1 MSLIINLI
9 VGLIAFYFAYM
20 YATRKPMLVK
30 VPWYEGWKYECNQPL
45 SFLIYSILTAM
56 LFLGP
61 LSLVKY
67 GVWIV
72 ILLLMMYRGAFRYRF
87 NMVLG
92 AYTLFVLW
100 NLYTMTYTPYPEQG
114 WMMIL
119 KFCLPYLYFWL
130 GYNAI
135 QCEDDFYVFLEKTCW
150 ICCGYALIIGGVS
163 AKFIS
168 PLYVFLNFTS
178 GGLFVSYA
186 SLADFFAVLIT
197 VPITMYFATNKRK
210 YLWMAAWMFLS
221 TILESVRTGIGAS
234 VLGLSFFYMIYKKGK
249 SIPYI
254 GLMVILFITSIF
266 AVPEVRE
273 KMFGSKANTVS
284 VGSAS
289 MDQVEMNG
297 RNFMWERIMEHSYYG
312 HEMMGSGC
320 GASLGWLKEK
330 ASKEGGI
337 VLIHSDWVQMLSESG
352 NIGLG
357 FFVFFIIVLLWVI
370 LSETWKYKGFIT
382 ITFVGAMTVASFVAC
397 FFAMGFDNVITY
409 AQQGF
414 VIPFIFLGLFYKIRT
429 IETNY
434 EQITKLQFFRKKQF
448 EWLERYFNSACS
460 FRS

>member
-297 RNFMWERIMEHSYYG
+297 RNFMWERILNHAYYG
-312 HEMMGSGC
+312 HETMGSGC
-320 GASLGWLKEK
+320 GAALGWLKEQADK
-330 ASKEGGI
+330 DNGLR
-337 VLIHSDWVQMLSESG
+337 LIHSDWIQMLSESG

-357 FFVFFIIVLLWVI
+357 IFIFFVIVMLFVV
-370 LSETWKYKGFIT
+370 LSETWKFKGCEIV
-382 ITFVGAMTVASFVAC
+382 TFAGAIVVASFVAC

-409 AQQGF
+409 AQQGY
-414 VIPFIFLGLFYKIRT
+414 VIPFIFLGIFYKIKDLNNDFCCNT
-429 IETNY
+429 FI
-434 EQITKLQFFRKKQF
+434 
-448 EWLERYFNSACS
+448 
-460 FRS
+460 

>member
-357 FFVFFIIVLLWVI
+357 FFVFFRECKLNCV
-370 LSETWKYKGFIT
+370 
-382 ITFVGAMTVASFVAC
+382 
-397 FFAMGFDNVITY
+397 
-409 AQQGF
+409 
-414 VIPFIFLGLFYKIRT
+414 
-429 IETNY
+429 
-434 EQITKLQFFRKKQF
+434 KLQ
-448 EWLERYFNSACS
+448 
-460 FRS
+460 

>member
-163 AKFIS
+163 AELIS
-168 PLYVFLNFTS
+168 PLYNFLNFTS
-178 GGLFVSYA
+178 GGLFISYA
-186 SLADFFAVLIT
+186 SLADFFAILIT

-210 YLWMAAWMFLS
+210 YLWMAAWLFLS

-234 VLGLSFFYMIYKKGK
+234 VLGLSFFYMIYKKVNP
-249 SIPYI
+249 SH
-254 GLMVILFITSIF
+254 IL
-266 AVPEVRE
+266 V
-273 KMFGSKANTVS
+273 
-284 VGSAS
+284 
-289 MDQVEMNG
+289 
-297 RNFMWERIMEHSYYG
+297 
-312 HEMMGSGC
+312 
-320 GASLGWLKEK
+320 
-330 ASKEGGI
+330 
-337 VLIHSDWVQMLSESG
+337 
-352 NIGLG
+352 
-357 FFVFFIIVLLWVI
+357 
-370 LSETWKYKGFIT
+370 
-382 ITFVGAMTVASFVAC
+382 
-397 FFAMGFDNVITY
+397 
-409 AQQGF
+409 
-414 VIPFIFLGLFYKIRT
+414 
-429 IETNY
+429 
-434 EQITKLQFFRKKQF
+434 
-448 EWLERYFNSACS
+448 
-460 FRS
+460 

>member
-414 VIPFIFLGLFYKIRT
+414 VIPFIFLGLFYSNFRNT
-429 IETNY
+429 I
-434 EQITKLQFFRKKQF
+434 I
-448 EWLERYFNSACS
+448 
-460 FRS
+460 

>member
-20 YATRKPMLVK
+20 YATNKPMLVK
-30 VPWYEGWKYECNQPL
+30 VPWYEGWVYECNQPL

-72 ILLLMMYRGAFRYRF
+72 ILLMMMYRGAFRCRF

-100 NLYTMTYTPYPEQG
+100 NLCTMTYTPYPDQG
-114 WMMIL
+114 WMMML

-221 TILESVRTGIGAS
+221 SILESVRTGIGAS

-249 SIPYI
+249 SILYI

-273 KMFGSKANTVS
+273 KMFGSKASTVS

-289 MDQVEMNG
+289 MDQVEMSG
-297 RNFMWERIMEHSYYG
+297 RNFMWERIMNHAYYG
-312 HEMMGSGC
+312 HETMGSGC
-320 GASLGWLKEK
+320 GAALGWLKEQAEK
-330 ASKEGGI
+330 NNGLS
-337 VLIHSDWVQMLSESG
+337 LIHSDWVQMLSESG

-357 FFVFFIIVLLWVI
+357 IFIFFVIVMLFVV
-370 LSETWKYKGFIT
+370 LSEIWKFKGCEIV
-382 ITFVGAMTVASFVAC
+382 TFAGAIVVASFVAC

-409 AQQGF
+409 AQQGY
-414 VIPFIFLGLFYKIRT
+414 VIPFIFLGIFYKIKDL
-429 IETNY
+429 NND
-434 EQITKLQFFRKKQF
+434 F
-448 EWLERYFNSACS
+448 CS
-460 FRS
+460 NTFI

>member
-135 QCEDDFYVFLEKTCW
+135 QFEDDFYVFLEKTCW
-150 ICCGYALIIGGVS
+150 ICCVYALFLGGIIS
-163 AKFIS
+163 NTLPSIKA
-168 PLYVFLNFTS
+168 LFTYGS
-178 GGLFVSYA
+178 GGLFISYA
-186 SLADFFAVLIT
+186 SLADFFAILFSVFFI
-197 VPITMYFATNKRK
+197 MYFVTKSKK
-210 YLWMAAWMFLS
+210 YLWMASWVFLS
-221 TILESVRTGIGAS
+221 TIVDSVRTGIGAS
-234 VLGLSFFYMIYKKGK
+234 VLGLAFFYMIYKKGK

-254 GLMVILFITSIF
+254 GLTVILFIISIF
-266 AVPEVRE
+266 AVPDVRE
-273 KMFGSKANTVS
+273 KMFGANSSQVTV
-284 VGSAS
+284 GTAS

-297 RNFMWERIMEHSYYG
+297 RNFMWERIMNHAYYG
-312 HEMMGSGC
+312 HEMTGSGC
-320 GASLGWLKEK
+320 GAALGWLKEQADK
-330 ASKEGGI
+330 DHGLR
-337 VLIHSDWVQMLSESG
+337 LIHSDWVQMLSETG
-352 NIGLG
+352 LVGLG
-357 FFVFFIIVLLWVI
+357 LFIFFAIVMIIVV
-370 LSETWKYKGFIT
+370 LSETWKFKDYLS
-382 ITFVGAMTVASFVAC
+382 ITFAGALTVASFVAC

-409 AQQGF
+409 AQQSY
-414 VIPFIFLGLFYKIRT
+414 VIPFIFLGIFYKFKDLNNDFSSNTSI
-429 IETNY
+429 
-434 EQITKLQFFRKKQF
+434 
-448 EWLERYFNSACS
+448 
-460 FRS
+460 

>member
-414 VIPFIFLGLFYKIRT
+414 VIPLASS
-429 IETNY
+429 
-434 EQITKLQFFRKKQF
+434 Q
-448 EWLERYFNSACS
+448 
-460 FRS
+460 

>member
-20 YATRKPMLVK
+20 YATRKPMLVE
-30 VPWYEGWKYECNQPL
+30 VPWYKGWIYECNQPL

-72 ILLLMMYRGAFRYRF
+72 LLLLMMYRGAFRYRF

-178 GGLFVSYA
+178 GGLFLSYA
-186 SLADFFAVLIT
+186 ALADFFAVLIT
-197 VPITMYFATNKRK
+197 VPITMYFATNQRK
-210 YLWMAAWMFLS
+210 YLWMAAWLFLS

-254 GLMVILFITSIF
+254 GLIALLFIMSIF

-273 KMFGSKANTVS
+273 KMFGEDADRVTLSNA
-284 VGSAS
+284 GSAK
-289 MDQVEMNG
+289 VTMNG
-297 RNFMWERIMEHSYYG
+297 RDTAWKLTMEHFYAG
-312 HEMMGSGC
+312 REMKGSGC
-320 GASLGWLKEK
+320 GSSLAWYKEY
-330 ASKEGGI
+330 SKGGKGAG
-337 VLIHSDWVQMLSESG
+337 LIHSDWVQMLCESG

-357 FFVFFIIVLLWVI
+357 FYIVFALVMLLIV
-370 LSETWKYKGFIT
+370 LSETWKYKDYLSIIFA
-382 ITFVGAMTVASFVAC
+382 GALTVASFVAC

-409 AQQGF
+409 AQQGY
-414 VIPFIFLGLFYKIRT
+414 VIPFIFLGFFYKFKDMNNDFCNNTFI
-429 IETNY
+429 
-434 EQITKLQFFRKKQF
+434 
-448 EWLERYFNSACS
+448 
-460 FRS
+460 

>member
-414 VIPFIFLGLFYKIRT
+414 SNFRNT
-429 IETNY
+429 I
-434 EQITKLQFFRKKQF
+434 I
-448 EWLERYFNSACS
+448 
-460 FRS
+460 

>member
-357 FFVFFIIVLLWVI
+357 FFVFFIIVLLWGNYSAPPMGMSNR
-370 LSETWKYKGFIT
+370 L
-382 ITFVGAMTVASFVAC
+382 TVVL
-397 FFAMGFDNVITY
+397 
-409 AQQGF
+409 QQE
-414 VIPFIFLGLFYKIRT
+414 LH
-429 IETNY
+429 
-434 EQITKLQFFRKKQF
+434 
-448 EWLERYFNSACS
+448 
-460 FRS
+460 

>member
-397 FFAMGFDNVITY
+397 FFAMGFDNSN
-409 AQQGF
+409 F
-414 VIPFIFLGLFYKIRT
+414 RNT
-429 IETNY
+429 I
-434 EQITKLQFFRKKQF
+434 I
-448 EWLERYFNSACS
+448 
-460 FRS
+460 

>member
-20 YATRKPMLVK
+20 YATRKPMLVE
-30 VPWYEGWKYECNQPL
+30 VPWYKGWKYECNQPL

-72 ILLLMMYRGAFRYRF
+72 LLLLMMYRGAFRYRF

-150 ICCGYALIIGGVS
+150 ICCVYALFLGGIIS
-163 AKFIS
+163 NTLPNLKA
-168 PLYVFLNFTS
+168 LFTFRA
-178 GGLFVSYA
+178 GGLFISYA
-186 SLADFFAVLIT
+186 SLADFFAILFSVFFI
-197 VPITMYFATNKRK
+197 MYFVTKKRK
-210 YLWMAAWMFLS
+210 YLWMAGWVFLS
-221 TILESVRTGIGAS
+221 TVVDSVRTGIGAS
-234 VLGLSFFYMIYKKGK
+234 VLGLAFFYMIYKKGK

-254 GLMVILFITSIF
+254 GLIALLFIMSIF

-273 KMFGSKANTVS
+273 KMFGEDADRVTLSNA
-284 VGSAS
+284 GSAK
-289 MDQVEMNG
+289 VTMNG
-297 RNFMWERIMEHSYYG
+297 RDTAWKLTMEHFYAG
-312 HEMMGSGC
+312 REMKGSGC
-320 GASLGWLKEK
+320 GSSLAWYKE
-330 ASKEGGI
+330 
-337 VLIHSDWVQMLSESG
+337 
-352 NIGLG
+352 
-357 FFVFFIIVLLWVI
+357 
-370 LSETWKYKGFIT
+370 
-382 ITFVGAMTVASFVAC
+382 
-397 FFAMGFDNVITY
+397 
-409 AQQGF
+409 
-414 VIPFIFLGLFYKIRT
+414 
-429 IETNY
+429 
-434 EQITKLQFFRKKQF
+434 
-448 EWLERYFNSACS
+448 
-460 FRS
+460 

>member
-45 SFLIYSILTAM
+45 SFLIYSILTTM

-100 NLYTMTYTPYPEQG
+100 NLYTMTYTPYPGQG

-254 GLMVILFITSIF
+254 GLMVLLFITSIF

-434 EQITKLQFFRKKQF
+434 EQIT
-448 EWLERYFNSACS
+448 
-460 FRS
+460 

>member
-168 PLYVFLNFTS
+168 PLYVFLN
-178 GGLFVSYA
+178 
-186 SLADFFAVLIT
+186 
-197 VPITMYFATNKRK
+197 
-210 YLWMAAWMFLS
+210 
-221 TILESVRTGIGAS
+221 
-234 VLGLSFFYMIYKKGK
+234 
-249 SIPYI
+249 
-254 GLMVILFITSIF
+254 
-266 AVPEVRE
+266 
-273 KMFGSKANTVS
+273 
-284 VGSAS
+284 
-289 MDQVEMNG
+289 
-297 RNFMWERIMEHSYYG
+297 
-312 HEMMGSGC
+312 
-320 GASLGWLKEK
+320 
-330 ASKEGGI
+330 
-337 VLIHSDWVQMLSESG
+337 
-352 NIGLG
+352 
-357 FFVFFIIVLLWVI
+357 
-370 LSETWKYKGFIT
+370 
-382 ITFVGAMTVASFVAC
+382 
-397 FFAMGFDNVITY
+397 
-409 AQQGF
+409 
-414 VIPFIFLGLFYKIRT
+414 
-429 IETNY
+429 
-434 EQITKLQFFRKKQF
+434 
-448 EWLERYFNSACS
+448 
-460 FRS
+460 

>member
-9 VGLIAFYFAYM
+9 VGLIAFYFAFM
-20 YATRKPMLVK
+20 YATGKPMLVK

-61 LSLVKY
+61 LSLLKY

-72 ILLLMMYRGAFRYRF
+72 ILLLMMNRGAFRYRF
-87 NMVLG
+87 NMGLG

-100 NLYTMTYTPYPEQG
+100 NLYTMTYTPYLGQG
-114 WMMIL
+114 WMMML

-163 AKFIS
+163 AKLIS
-168 PLYVFLNFTS
+168 PLYNFLIFTS

-197 VPITMYFATNKRK
+197 VPVTMYFATNKRK

-221 TILESVRTGIGAS
+221 SILESVRTGIGAS

-273 KMFGSKANTVS
+273 KMFGANASQVTV
-284 VGSAS
+284 GTAS
-289 MDQVEMNG
+289 MDQVEMSG
-297 RNFMWERIMEHSYYG
+297 RNFMWERIMNHAYYG
-312 HEMMGSGC
+312 HETMGSGC
-320 GASLGWLKEK
+320 GAALGWLKEQADK
-330 ASKEGGI
+330 DHGLR
-337 VLIHSDWVQMLSESG
+337 LIHSDWVQMISESG

-357 FFVFFIIVLLWVI
+357 IFVFFAVVMLLVV
-370 LSETWKYKGFIT
+370 LSETWKFKGCEIVT
-382 ITFVGAMTVASFVAC
+382 YAGAIVVGSFVAC
-397 FFAMGFDNVITY
+397 FFAMGFDNIITY
-409 AQQGF
+409 AQQGY
-414 VIPFIFLGLFYKIRT
+414 VIPFVFLGIFYKIKDL
-429 IETNY
+429 NND
-434 EQITKLQFFRKKQF
+434 F
-448 EWLERYFNSACS
+448 CS
-460 FRS
+460 NTFI